1 MVHIYKPE
9 FVKHDGGSPI
19 FSVDCHPDGTRMATA
34 GGDQKV
40 KVWNLASIKDRSVEG
55 DPNVPQILATLSE
68 HFNTVNCVRFSKNGQ
83 FLASGSTDTNV
94 FLYEKR
100 AGPGRAAFGSSDAP
114 NVENWVSCQTL
125 RGHLSDVIDIAWA
138 PDDSMLASCSLDN
151 MVIVWDPRT
160 GQKVQTLKGHTSFVK
175 GVAWDPIGKYLCTQA
190 DDKSVIVWRVD
201 DWSVVSKITEPYQSS
216 MGATF
221 SLRLCWSP
229 DGKAVTT
236 CNSYKKP
243 SHTASVLERGDWGS
257 KFDFVGHKGPVVTV
271 RFSPAL
277 FRPND
282 AGADGKK
289 DKALAAASASATPHT
304 VIACGSQDCKMT
316 VWATNRPKP
325 VCIVKTCFT
334 QSVVDTCWS
343 PDGYSLIACSTDGT
357 VAVFTF
363 EPSELGVAM
372 SEEETRAFLS
382 QEYGDLRR
390 RVGPILEDPSLLKFA
405 PPPATTPVKSPLQPS
420 RAAAIANGAPDA
432 NPVEKQPKRI
442 APQAVGT
449 AAVAPESDTAGAVP
463 APAKGAPGAPAEAPT
478 AEMQQ
483 ETRGN
488 DGRRRIMPVPQGG
501 GPAPAPAARPFAPG
515 ASPLGKRR
523 LEPTPMG
530 DTSKRVHA
538 APGGGFGGELSRG
551 GDSRG
556 AAPSH
561 GAAPGHPHGAPA
573 FAPPTLM
580 MLAPIP
586 AGAAPLPAMAP
597 LPTLHCQLDGGE
609 SDPFAAV
616 AAADDAEAGGFSRR
630 GPTML
635 EARNA
640 ERHCDVV
647 CSSGG
652 SSRWTDRC
660 PDARATH
667 IAGSTQFAAVFFENG
682 TVQLYT
688 PAGRRAMPPL
698 VLPGRAAFVSA
709 DGGRLVA
716 VTGDCSLVVWELGVP
731 GEETQTMRESV
742 APLLT
747 GPRAPP
753 APPMVGVRLARCG
766 SPVAQFAD
774 GHAYAFHARLKAWAR
789 VADHAFPRSEFT
801 TRLRLPPGAGAGGHG
816 GELHALQVAA
826 ARAAVGMGPS
836 ALLSG
841 GGGAPA
847 PRRETGRHLECLLAS
862 AEILGSK
869 HEYRTWL
876 RAYVRHLAA
885 EGPEEQA
892 QVPLRELCVSL
903 LGPLSGPVEK
913 GDAAGEGGPG
923 NAGRWVSR
931 VAGAEKR
938 TLLREVV
945 LPALAANR
953 ASQRLVSEIDELL
966 VVAEKR
972 AASAE

>member
-151 MVIVWDPRT
+151 LVIAWDPKT

-277 FRPND
+277 FRPD
-282 AGADGKK
+282 DKGADGKQ
-289 DKALAAASASATPHT
+289 DKAAAAAAAAATPHT

-372 SEEETRAFLS
+372 SEEATRAFLS

-390 RVGPILEDPSLLKFA
+390 RVGPILEDPSLLRFA
-405 PPPATTPVKSPLQPS
+405 PPPATTPSKSPLQPS
-420 RAAAIANGAPDA
+420 RAPAVANGVPDA
-432 NPVEKQPKRI
+432 PLEKQPKRV
-442 APQAVGT
+442 APRAVG
-449 AAVAPESDTAGAVP
+449 ANVAVAEPAAKPDA
-463 APAKGAPGAPAEAPT
+463 APANGHQPGPPTTAPT
-478 AEMQQ
+478 AEMQR

-501 GPAPAPAARPFAPG
+501 GPLPVSAPAAPPFAPG

-523 LEPTPMG
+523 LEPTMMG
-530 DTSKRVHA
+530 DQNKRVA
-538 APGGGFGGELSRG
+538 ATGGGFGGEHSRG
-551 GDSRG
+551 GDSR
-556 AAPSH
+556 AAHERGGP
-561 GAAPGHPHGAPA
+561 PGGFH
-573 FAPPTLM
+573 TTMM

-586 AGAAPLPAMAP
+586 AGTQPIPTALPQH
-597 LPTLHCQLDGGE
+597 TLHCQLDGGE

-616 AAADDAEAGGFSRR
+616 VALDDAGEFAKRC
-630 GPTML
+630 PTML

-652 SSRWTDRC
+652 STRWTDRC
-660 PDARATH
+660 SDSRATH
-667 IAGSTQFAAVFFENG
+667 IAGSKEFAAVFFENG
-682 TVQLYT
+682 TVQIYT
-688 PAGRRAMPPL
+688 PAGRRAAPPL

-731 GEETQTMRESV
+731 GAETQTMRESV

-753 APPMVGVRLARCG
+753 APPMVGVRLAKG
-766 SPVAQFAD
+766 GAPVAHFAD
-774 GHAYAFHARLKAWAR
+774 GHAFVFHSRLKSWAR
-789 VADHAFPRSEFT
+789 VADHSFPRSEFT
-801 TRLRLPPGAGAGGHG
+801 TRLRLPPGAGGGGHG

-826 ARAAVGMGPS
+826 ARAAVGVGPS

-841 GGGAPA
+841 GAGAPA

-869 HEYRTWL
+869 NEYRTWL

-892 QVPLRELCVSL
+892 QVPLRELCMSL
-903 LGPLSGPVEK
+903 LGPLSGAV
-913 GDAAGEGGPG
+913 DADDAGEGVSG
-923 NAGRWVSR
+923 NVGRWVSQ
-931 VAGAEKR
+931 VAGSEKR

-972 AASAE
+972 AANAK

>member
-160 GQKVQTLKGHTSFVK
+160 GQRVQTLKGHTSFVK

-449 AAVAPESDTAGAVP
+449 AAAAPESDTAGAVP

-523 LEPTPMG
+523 LEPTPVG

-538 APGGGFGGELSRG
+538 APAGGFGGELSRG

-561 GAAPGHPHGAPA
+561 GAFAAPGHPQGPPA
-573 FAPPTLM
+573 FVPPTLM

-586 AGAAPLPAMAP
+586 AGTAPLPAMAP

-616 AAADDAEAGGFSRR
+616 
-630 GPTML
+630 
-635 EARNA
+635 
-640 ERHCDVV
+640 
-647 CSSGG
+647 
-652 SSRWTDRC
+652 
-660 PDARATH
+660 
-667 IAGSTQFAAVFFENG
+667 
-682 TVQLYT
+682 
-688 PAGRRAMPPL
+688 
-698 VLPGRAAFVSA
+698 
-709 DGGRLVA
+709 
-716 VTGDCSLVVWELGVP
+716 
-731 GEETQTMRESV
+731 
-742 APLLT
+742 
-747 GPRAPP
+747 
-753 APPMVGVRLARCG
+753 
-766 SPVAQFAD
+766 
-774 GHAYAFHARLKAWAR
+774 
-789 VADHAFPRSEFT
+789 
-801 TRLRLPPGAGAGGHG
+801 
-816 GELHALQVAA
+816 
-826 ARAAVGMGPS
+826 
-836 ALLSG
+836 
-841 GGGAPA
+841 
-847 PRRETGRHLECLLAS
+847 
-862 AEILGSK
+862 
-869 HEYRTWL
+869 
-876 RAYVRHLAA
+876 
-885 EGPEEQA
+885 
-892 QVPLRELCVSL
+892 
-903 LGPLSGPVEK
+903 
-913 GDAAGEGGPG
+913 
-923 NAGRWVSR
+923 
-931 VAGAEKR
+931 
-938 TLLREVV
+938 
-945 LPALAANR
+945 
-953 ASQRLVSEIDELL
+953 
-966 VVAEKR
+966 
-972 AASAE
+972 

>member
-1 MVHIYKPE
+1 
-9 FVKHDGGSPI
+9 
-19 FSVDCHPDGTRMATA
+19 
-34 GGDQKV
+34 
-40 KVWNLASIKDRSVEG
+40 
-55 DPNVPQILATLSE
+55 
-68 HFNTVNCVRFSKNGQ
+68 
-83 FLASGSTDTNV
+83 
-94 FLYEKR
+94 
-100 AGPGRAAFGSSDAP
+100 
-114 NVENWVSCQTL
+114 
-125 RGHLSDVIDIAWA
+125 
-138 PDDSMLASCSLDN
+138 
-151 MVIVWDPRT
+151 
-160 GQKVQTLKGHTSFVK
+160 
-175 GVAWDPIGKYLCTQA
+175 
-190 DDKSVIVWRVD
+190 
-201 DWSVVSKITEPYQSS
+201 
-216 MGATF
+216 
-221 SLRLCWSP
+221 
-229 DGKAVTT
+229 
-236 CNSYKKP
+236 
-243 SHTASVLERGDWGS
+243 
-257 KFDFVGHKGPVVTV
+257 
-271 RFSPAL
+271 
-277 FRPND
+277 
-282 AGADGKK
+282 
-289 DKALAAASASATPHT
+289 
-304 VIACGSQDCKMT
+304 
-316 VWATNRPKP
+316 
-325 VCIVKTCFT
+325 
-334 QSVVDTCWS
+334 
-343 PDGYSLIACSTDGT
+343 
-357 VAVFTF
+357 
-363 EPSELGVAM
+363 
-372 SEEETRAFLS
+372 
-382 QEYGDLRR
+382 
-390 RVGPILEDPSLLKFA
+390 
-405 PPPATTPVKSPLQPS
+405 
-420 RAAAIANGAPDA
+420 
-432 NPVEKQPKRI
+432 
-442 APQAVGT
+442 
-449 AAVAPESDTAGAVP
+449 
-463 APAKGAPGAPAEAPT
+463 
-478 AEMQQ
+478 MQQ

-501 GPAPAPAARPFAPG
+501 GPAPAARPFAPG

-523 LEPTPMG
+523 LEPTPVG

-561 GAAPGHPHGAPA
+561 GAFAAPGHPQGPPA
-573 FAPPTLM
+573 FVPPTLM

-586 AGAAPLPAMAP
+586 AGTAPLPAMAP

-616 AAADDAEAGGFSRR
+616 AAADDADAGEFSRR

-640 ERHCDVV
+640 EKHCDVV

-652 SSRWTDRC
+652 TTRWTDRC

-667 IAGSTQFAAVFFENG
+667 IAGSKQFAAVFFENG

-753 APPMVGVRLARCG
+753 APPMVGVRLAKCG

-774 GHAYAFHARLKAWAR
+774 GHAYAFHSRLKSWAR
-789 VADHAFPRSEFT
+789 VADHSFPRSEFT
-801 TRLRLPPGAGAGGHG
+801 TRLRLPPGAGGGGHG

-826 ARAAVGMGPS
+826 ARSAVGMGPS

-841 GGGAPA
+841 GAGAPA

-885 EGPEEQA
+885 EGPEEQSA
-892 QVPLRELCVSL
+892 VPLRELCMSL
-903 LGPLSGPVEK
+903 LGPLSGPVDS
-913 GDAAGEGGPG
+913 GDSAGEGVSG
-923 NAGRWVSR
+923 NAGRWVAT